1 MDDGMSLGSDDG
13 SGVSSVGVSPD
24 GVNVLVRPGIPQSF
38 TVTVKPPQS
47 ISVDMYVLMD
57 LTQTMS
63 DDLAS
68 LQNFGVELG

>member
-1 MDDGMSLGSDDG
+1 MSLGSNEG
-13 SGVSSVGVSPD
+13 SGIPSVVVSPD
-24 GVNVLVRPGIPQSF
+24 SVNVLVRPGIPQSF

-57 LTQTMS
+57 LTQTMAP
-63 DDLAS
+63 DLAN